1 MEKDKKKKAN
11 VHPEIKK
18 YLSQIPE
25 SLWDIFLPTEA
36 AELSKLA
43 VAIKALRIKEKE
55 RDYLIELR
63 RKYKLPFLPNASTDE
78 TIKRVRLIRWK
89 RKKEDEKNKHLFGD
103 NAGGGATIDP
113 DEDLI

>member
-1 MEKDKKKKAN
+1 MEKDNRKKAD

-18 YLSQIPE
+18 YLAEIPE
-25 SLWDIFLPTEA
+25 SLWYIFLPTDS

-43 VAIKALRIKEKE
+43 AAIKALRIKEKE
-55 RDYLIELR
+55 RDYIIELR

-89 RKKEDEKNKHLFGD
+89 QKKENEKNTDLFGG
-103 NAGGGATIDP
+103 NTRGGATIDP
-113 DEDLI
+113 DEDLV